1 MRRLEPLGPTES
13 LAFLHGWSL
22 RERVF
27 AYAIVG
33 GMPAYLRRF
42 DTRVDLRTNLLREVL
57 RPEGYLFDEVQ
68 FLLRSELSNPATY
81 NSLLAAIARGASK
94 LNDIA
99 TDVGVDST
107 TANKY
112 LHTLRELRLVDQS
125 IARLEEALG
134 LLDAGVGA
142 NPGRLIENRFLA
154 GRVRSLLDLARA
166 GRRILDG
173 LVRAGAVDLSSI
185 RGALSARIEARLER

>member
-1 MRRLEPLGPTES
+1 MLSGEALPHSSPSEDPHRRAILLVADTVGELMAFWNFKPSMGRVWSVLYLSRES
-13 LAFLHGWSL
+13 LSAEQIVEGIGLSTGAVSMTIQELLQWGVVKKALATGERRRRFEAETDIAGLVT
-22 RERVF
+22 RVF
-27 AYAIVG
+27 
-33 GMPAYLRRF
+33 
-42 DTRVDLRTNLLREVL
+42 RE
-57 RPEGYLFDEVQ
+57 
-68 FLLRSELSNPATY
+68 
-81 NSLLAAIARGASK
+81 
-94 LNDIA
+94 
-99 TDVGVDST
+99 
-107 TANKY
+107 
-112 LHTLRELRLVDQS
+112 RELRLVDQS

>member
-1 MRRLEPLGPTES
+1 MAFWNFKPSMGRVWSVLYLSRES
-13 LAFLHGWSL
+13 LSAEQIEEATGLSTGAVSMTIQELLQWGVVKKALATGERRRRFEAETDIAGLVT
-22 RERVF
+22 RVF
-27 AYAIVG
+27 
-33 GMPAYLRRF
+33 
-42 DTRVDLRTNLLREVL
+42 RE
-57 RPEGYLFDEVQ
+57 
-68 FLLRSELSNPATY
+68 
-81 NSLLAAIARGASK
+81 
-94 LNDIA
+94 
-99 TDVGVDST
+99 
-107 TANKY
+107 
-112 LHTLRELRLVDQS
+112 RELRLVDQS